1 MSGKNRRMRLA
12 IALGFLGTLVLMAS
26 FWWNNQGM
34 QNEVQ
39 RLAYFQAK
47 AAISLPLSS
56 LQATMEQR
64 WLTMLLTHLGLWI
77 AGIGCL
83 FLGTRYADRA
93 TGNREKTTLE
103 LEESLAVMDS
113 LIDALPVGV
122 VLVGRDKVVRRIN
135 QTALGILNKTEDEV
149 VGSICHQN
157 ICPAQLDN
165 CPILDLNKRVD
176 NSEKVVLGSEGKTI
190 PVIKSVLPFVYQ
202 GEEVLLE
209 AFVDISERQESIAR
223 LQKGMEELQQFNRLA
238 VDRELRMVELKTEV
252 NSLLLSQGKDRRY
265 QMAGIGDSEVES

>member
-1 MSGKNRRMRLA
+1 MRLA